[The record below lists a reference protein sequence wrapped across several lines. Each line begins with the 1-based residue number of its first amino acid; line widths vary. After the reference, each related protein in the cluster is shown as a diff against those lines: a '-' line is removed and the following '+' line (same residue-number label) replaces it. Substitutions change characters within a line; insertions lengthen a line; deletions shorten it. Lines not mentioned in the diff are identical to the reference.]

1 MNEDNKMNKE
11 LKFGKNAKALILDG
25 ANEVAQAVAV
35 TLGAKGRNVAI
46 HNHLRQ
52 HQITKD
58 GVSVAESIFFK
69 NLYKDLGAQAIK
81 EAASKTRNAA
91 GDGTSTATILA
102 AAILNLGFKVVDS
115 GINPILLKRGI
126 DEATRVIVSGL
137 KEIARPIKED
147 LSDLDFIAN
156 VSANND
162 PEIGDVISEAIKA
175 VGREGIVNAKGVIG
189 EETKVEIVDGFDIQ
203 SGACNKYFLT
213 DMSKMQSVLENP
225 IILICDIT
233 LSQLSQIT
241 PAMTIA
247 AQLARPLIIIA
258 DDIVDEALATM
269 TFNNFKKSI
278 RCAAIKAPFSGE
290 IKKDVLEDIAT
301 LVGGIVIS
309 DSKAINIEDVTVEML
324 GSAEK
329 VIVKK
334 DKTTIISG
342 YGDEDIIGDRTKELR
357 SQLNPELSKNDR
369 NKIEKRIGCLLGKAA
384 VITVGAMSETEAE
397 EKLDRIDDALWA
409 TRSAIEEGI
418 ITGGGSAFIHVQH
431 LLDNIIG
438 GTKDEQMGINIV
450 RKAIEKPITQIA
462 MNAGVSCDKIGFF
475 ESFFNKRVIVSDII
489 SEVKKK
495 NHSFGW
501 NALTEEVEDLNAA
514 GIIDPVKVARV
525 AIENAASAAGML
537 LTTECIIVDS
547 LD

>member
-1 MNEDNKMNKE
+1 MNKE